1 MEVKGTIK
9 KKLKLQS
16 GTSKAGNEWQ
26 KLDVIITQSDEY
38 SKEVCITA
46 FGDKA
51 IESVKRFNE
60 GDSVE
65 VSVNVESREY
75 NGKYYTNITGWKWAN
90 GNTSKD
96 NVTMGTDFT
105 GTINL
110 LDNKDTMLNGDA
122 DLPF

>member
-1 MEVKGTIK
+1 MEIKGTIK
-9 KKLKLQS
+9 KKLKKN
-16 GTSKAGNEWQ
+16 GTSKAGKEWQ
-26 KLDVIITQSDEY
+26 KIDVTIQQPGEDG
-38 SKEVCITA
+38 KEVSVTA
-46 FGDKA
+46 FGDEA
-51 IESVKRFNE
+51 IESVNRFNE

-90 GNTSKD
+90 GITSKD

-105 GTINL
+105 GT
-110 LDNKDTMLNGDA
+110 TPE

>member
-1 MEVKGTIK
+1 MEIKGTIK
-9 KKLKLQS
+9 KKLKKN
-16 GTSKAGNEWQ
+16 GRSKAGNEWQ
-26 KLDVIITQSDEY
+26 KIDVIIQQPGEY
-38 SKEVCITA
+38 GKEVSVTA
-46 FGDKA
+46 FGDET
-51 IESVKRFNE
+51 IESVNRFNE

-96 NVTMGTDFT
+96 NVIMGTDFT
-105 GTINL
+105 DTINL

>member
-96 NVTMGTDFT
+96 NVTIGTDFT

>member
-26 KLDVIITQSDEY
+26 KIDVIIQQPGEY
-38 SKEVCITA
+38 GKEVSVTA
-46 FGDKA
+46 FGDEA
-51 IESVKRFNE
+51 IESVNRFNE

-90 GNTSKD
+90 GNEQVEQEQDSE
-96 NVTMGTDFT
+96 
-105 GTINL
+105 
-110 LDNKDTMLNGDA
+110 

>member
-46 FGDKA
+46 FGNKA

-90 GNTSKD
+90 GNASKD
-96 NVTMGTDFT
+96 NVIMGTDFT
-105 GTINL
+105 DTINL

>member
-1 MEVKGTIK
+1 MEVKGIIK

-26 KLDVIITQSDEY
+26 KIDVIIQQPGEY
-38 SKEVCITA
+38 GKEVSVTA
-46 FGDKA
+46 FGDET
-51 IESVKRFNE
+51 IESVNRFNE

-96 NVTMGTDFT
+96 NVIMGTDFT
-105 GTINL
+105 GT
-110 LDNKDTMLNGDA
+110 MPE

>member
-9 KKLKLQS
+9 KKLKKN

-26 KLDVIITQSDEY
+26 KIDVIIQQPGEY
-38 SKEVCITA
+38 GKEVSVTA
-46 FGDKA
+46 FGDEA
-51 IESVKRFNE
+51 IESVNRFNE

-96 NVTMGTDFT
+96 NVIMGTDFT
-105 GTINL
+105 GT
-110 LDNKDTMLNGDA
+110 MPE

>member
-1 MEVKGTIK
+1 MEIKGTIK

-51 IESVKRFNE
+51 IESVKRINE

-105 GTINL
+105 GT
-110 LDNKDTMLNGDA
+110 TPT

>member
-9 KKLKLQS
+9 KKLKLQN

>member
-96 NVTMGTDFT
+96 NVIMGTDFT
-105 GTINL
+105 DTINL

>member
-16 GTSKAGNEWQ
+16 GTSKAGKEWQ
-26 KLDVIITQSDEY
+26 KIDVIIQQPGEY
-38 SKEVCITA
+38 GSEVCVTA
-46 FGDKA
+46 FGNQH
-51 IESVKRFNE
+51 IESINRFNV
-60 GDSVE
+60 GDSIE
-65 VSVNVESREY
+65 VSVNIESRAF
-75 NGKYYTNITGWKWAN
+75 NGRYYTNIGGWKWAN

-105 GTINL
+105 GT
-110 LDNKDTMLNGDA
+110 TPE

>member
-96 NVTMGTDFT
+96 NVIMGTDFT

>member
-1 MEVKGTIK
+1 MEVKGIIK

-65 VSVNVESREY
+65 VSVNVESREF
-75 NGKYYTNITGWKWAN
+75 NGKYYTNITGWKWVN
-90 GNTSKD
+90 GNNELSDKD
-96 NVTMGTDFT
+96 MVTFDDDE
-105 GTINL
+105 N
-110 LDNKDTMLNGDA
+110 
-122 DLPF
+122 LPF

>member
-1 MEVKGTIK
+1 MEIKGAIK
-9 KKLKLQS
+9 KKLKKN
-16 GTSKAGNEWQ
+16 GRSKAGNEWQ
-26 KLDVIITQSDEY
+26 KIDVIIQQPGEY
-38 SKEVCITA
+38 GKEVSVTA
-46 FGDKA
+46 FGDET
-51 IESVKRFNE
+51 IESVNRFNE

-96 NVTMGTDFT
+96 NVIMGTDFT
-105 GTINL
+105 GT
-110 LDNKDTMLNGDA
+110 MPE